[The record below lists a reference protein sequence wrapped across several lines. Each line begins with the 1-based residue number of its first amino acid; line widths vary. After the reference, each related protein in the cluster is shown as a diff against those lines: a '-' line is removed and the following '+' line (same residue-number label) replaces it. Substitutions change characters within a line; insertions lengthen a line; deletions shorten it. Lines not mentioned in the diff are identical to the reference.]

1 MSSALFAPVCAIAP
15 TRRRRFLWAAWWS
28 APPVRAPFRK
38 PDASEGGARTRQEAL
53 AAAERA
59 AGCKLVE
66 IEGAW
71 ARAWA
76 NVLVGKDPWPS
87 QRAAGSAE
95 TDAVRPAKAAHA
107 PSVWETLG
115 LKPRATVTEIKRAY
129 RLRALEAHP
138 DRGGS
143 AEAFR
148 KLHSAYE
155 SALKRSTEQKHK
167 QKPR

>member
-1 MSSALFAPVCAIAP
+1 MSTALFAPVCAIAP

-28 APPVRAPFRK
+28 APPVRATFRK
-38 PDASEGGARTRQEAL
+38 PDAFEGGARTRQEAL
-53 AAAERA
+53 QAAERA
-59 AGCKLVE
+59 AGCTLLE

-87 QRAAGSAE
+87 RAATTGTE
-95 TDAVRPAKAAHA
+95 PGAVRPAQTASAA
-107 PSVWETLG
+107 SVWETLG
-115 LKPRATVTEIKRAY
+115 LKPRASATEIKRAY

-148 KLHSAYE
+148 KLHTAYE
-155 SALKRSTEQKHK
+155 AALKRSAERKHK